1 MATDELTARRQ
12 RLEQLR
18 KQGFDPYPSTIK
30 RSHSI
35 KEVREQFGELQKKV
49 ETITVCGRIMA
60 IRKHGG
66 STFFTVR
73 DDAHNLQVYCK
84 RDVIGQDAY
93 TSLETLDGGDFL
105 EITGTLFVT
114 HAGEQTVLAKIAPR
128 IIAKALRP
136 LPEKWHG
143 LSDVETRY
151 RKRYLDLLMNES
163 VRVVHE
169 RRTEISSLIR
179 KFLEERG
186 FTEVETPIL
195 QQIPGG
201 ATAQPFMTHLN
212 ALDLDLYLRI
222 APELYLKRLLV
233 GGFTKI
239 FEIARCFRN
248 EGIDHAHNPEFT
260 NVELYQAYI
269 DYRDLMRL
277 VEELMADLVSKLTGS
292 LEFNFEKYHLDF
304 TPPYA
309 VKDWMLV
316 LEEILGE
323 TIEHMTDDSL
333 RLVLIEHGV
342 ELETADGYGAM
353 LDKAY
358 KKLVRPNIIQPTFL
372 IDHPIRLSPLA
383 KRHKDKP
390 NRAER
395 FQLVLGGG
403 IELVNGFSELND
415 PLDQRSRFDE
425 QERLRQAGDKEAQ
438 RIDEDFL
445 ECLEYGMPPAAGLGL
460 GLDRLAALLTNNH
473 SLKEVILFPTLRPK
487 S

>member
-1 MATDELTARRQ
+1 MATDELNTRKQ

-18 KQGFDPYPSTIK
+18 EQGFDPYPSKIK

-35 KEVREQFGELQKKV
+35 KETQEWFEELQKKGAA
-49 ETITVCGRIMA
+49 ITVCGRIMA

-73 DDAHNLQVYCK
+73 DDAHDLQIYCK
-84 RDVIGQDAY
+84 RDVIGEDAY
-93 TSLETLDGGDFL
+93 ASLETLDLGDFL

-114 HAGEQTVLAKIAPR
+114 QAGEHTLLAKIAPR
-128 IIAKALRP
+128 LIAKALRP

-163 VRVVHE
+163 ARVIHE
-169 RRTEISSLIR
+169 RRAEMLSFIR

-186 FTEVETPIL
+186 FIEVETPVL

-201 ATAQPFMTHLN
+201 AAARPFATHLN
-212 ALDLDLYLRI
+212 ALDLNLYLRI

-248 EGIDHAHNPEFT
+248 EGMDHAHNPEFT
-260 NVELYQAYI
+260 QIELYQAYA

-277 VEELMADLVSKLTGS
+277 VEELMADLISKLTGS

-309 VKDWMLV
+309 IKDWTQA

-333 RLVLIEHGV
+333 RLMLIERGV
-342 ELETADGYGAM
+342 ELENTDGYGAM

-383 KRHKDKP
+383 KRHEDKP

-415 PLDQRSRFDE
+415 PLDQRVRFDE
-425 QERLRQAGDKEAQ
+425 QERLRQAGDEEAQ
-438 RIDEDFL
+438 RTDDDFL

-460 GLDRLAALLTNNH
+460 GVDRLAALLTNNH
-473 SLKEVILFPTLRPK
+473 SLKEVILFPTMRPK
-487 S
+487 L